1 MTTVTVWGESDDLIE
16 FGGDYVDEVG
26 AYRAG
31 SMPLYVHFPEGTV
44 LRVRYGPDDQP
55 DAPGWVIDVAK
66 QGTATV
72 TITKATHPEDDYS
85 DKATVT
91 GEFVAS
97 HACVWG
103 SLVVGAAEYAEA
115 IIDKFDSGSV
125 DRYALRKLPL
135 ERLREMH
142 AAIAEVSRG

>member
-1 MTTVTVWGESDDLIE
+1 VWGESDDLIE
-16 FGGDYVDEVG
+16 FGGDYVDEFG

-31 SMPLYVHFPEGTV
+31 SHPLYVHFPEGTV

-55 DAPGWVIDVAK
+55 NAPGWVIEVAK

-72 TITKATHPEDDYS
+72 TITKATNPDNDYS
-85 DKATVT
+85 DKATVV
-91 GEFVAS
+91 GEFHPAQT
-97 HACVWG
+97 CIWG
-103 SLVVGAAEYAEA
+103 SLVVGADEYASA
-115 IIDKFDSGSV
+115 IIDKFDSGSI

-142 AAIAEVSRG
+142 AVLAEVARG